1 MKTTG
6 GRIHYAWYVLL
17 MGVLAVACVL
27 GFARFGYTIILPS
40 MQKSLH
46 LSNTQAG
53 TLATANLLGYA
64 CFALLGRAASS
75 RFGPRRVISTGLLII
90 GVSMLLTGLVH
101 SFLSA
106 AALRLLTGIG
116 SGLGNVPAVSLAA
129 AWFSAPRRGL
139 AAGVISAGSSVGII
153 LVGSV
158 VPSILAVGPDGW
170 RSAWYA
176 YGATSLVAAVTV
188 YAILR
193 DRPADKGL
201 LPLGESA
208 PARPVAAP
216 ADPPAHGRPSGG
228 LHWRRVYRSGS
239 VWHLGVVY
247 VAYGFSYFLYMT
259 FFTKH
264 LVTSAGYT
272 TAAAGSLFMI
282 LGWFS
287 LLSGILWGAISDRI
301 GRKPALM
308 IVYVWNA
315 AAFALFALSHRP
327 VGFLASAVLFGL
339 SAWAVPSI
347 IAAACGDVVGA
358 RLAPAALGLATFLFA
373 LGQSLG
379 PAVAGMIA
387 DSTGG
392 FAPAFLLAAAV
403 SLLGAVA
410 AAFLRPLPTRS
421 TPLIVP
427 ATED

>member
-1 MKTTG
+1 MTTTR

-17 MGVLAVACVL
+17 MGVLTVACVL
-27 GFARFGYTIILPS
+27 GLARFGYTVILPS
-40 MQKSLH
+40 MQESLH
-46 LSNTQAG
+46 FSNTQAG
-53 TLATANLLGYA
+53 NLATANLLGYA
-64 CFALLGRAASS
+64 CFALLGGAASS
-75 RFGPRRVISTGLLII
+75 HFGPRRVIPIGLLII
-90 GVSMLLTGLVH
+90 GVCMLLTGLARGFV
-101 SFLSA
+101 SA
-106 AALRLLTGIG
+106 AVLRLLTGIG

-158 VPSILAVGPDGW
+158 VPGILAVGAEGW
-170 RSAWYA
+170 RYAWFA

-201 LPLGESA
+201 LPLGESE
-208 PARPVAAP
+208 
-216 ADPPAHGRPSGG
+216 ADRPSAAAAAASAGRGAGGG
-228 LHWRRVYRSGS
+228 LHWGRVYRSGA
-239 VWHLGVVY
+239 VWHLGFVY
-247 VAYGFSYFLYMT
+247 VAFGFSYFLYMT

-272 TAAAGSLFMI
+272 TAAAGGLFMV
-282 LGWFS
+282 LGWCS
-287 LLSGILWGAISDRI
+287 LLSGIVWGAVSDRI

-315 AAFALFALSHRP
+315 TAFALFALSHHP
-327 VGFLASAVLFGL
+327 LGFTASAVLFGL

-373 LGQSLG
+373 FGQALG
-379 PAVAGMIA
+379 PTVAGMIA

-410 AAFLRPLPTRS
+410 AAFLRPTVESPPSR
-421 TPLIVP
+421 P
-427 ATED
+427 ATATE